1 MTDIKNP
8 FAELDLEQAIGL
20 RWTLRDIAAKRWV
33 LSPIN
38 PAHLET
44 LMAMD
49 LVEMRDDLPVL
60 KQAGRDA
67 LG

>member
-1 MTDIKNP
+1 MTDNKNP

-20 RWTLRDIAAKRWV
+20 RWTLRDIVAKRWK

-38 PAHLET
+38 PAHLAT

-49 LVEMRDDLPVL
+49 LVEMRDEVPVL
-60 KQAGRDA
+60 TQAGRDA

>member
-1 MTDIKNP
+1 MTDMKNP
-8 FAELDLEQAIGL
+8 FADLDLEQAIGL
-20 RWTLRDIAAKRWV
+20 RWTLRDIAAKRWI

-38 PAHLET
+38 PTHLET
-44 LMAMD
+44 LITMD
-49 LVEMRDDLPVL
+49 LVEMRDDVPVL